1 MAVADDRARAR
12 HDEHNIDR
20 ARRRSSTTLTQQNRR
35 RGPAVA
41 SPTNTGG
48 TDVPP
53 VLPSIPLSADPVRP
67 EDQSVGGLVKD
78 VTTHLSSLV
87 RSEVELAKAEVT
99 SEVKKGV
106 QGSIFFIVAL
116 TIVLFSLFFFFF
128 ALAELLAIWLNR
140 AAAFAI
146 VFGLMIL
153 VAGLFAL
160 LGYLRVRRIRKPER
174 TISSLKDTAQVLGS
188 RGRPGENTPEL
199 T

>member
-1 MAVADDRARAR
+1 M
-12 HDEHNIDR
+12 
-20 ARRRSSTTLTQQNRR
+20 
-35 RGPAVA
+35 A

-67 EDQSVGGLVKD
+67 EDQSVGALVKD

-106 QGSIFFIVAL
+106 QGSIFFVVAL
-116 TIVLFSLFFFFF
+116 TIVLFSLFFLFF

-140 AAAFAI
+140 AAAFGI
-146 VFGLMIL
+146 VFGAMIL
-153 VAGLFAL
+153 VAGLFGL
-160 LGYLRVRRIRKPER
+160 LGFLRVRKIRKPER

-188 RGRPGENTPEL
+188 RGKSGDTPEL

>member
-1 MAVADDRARAR
+1 
-12 HDEHNIDR
+12 
-20 ARRRSSTTLTQQNRR
+20 
-35 RGPAVA
+35 VA